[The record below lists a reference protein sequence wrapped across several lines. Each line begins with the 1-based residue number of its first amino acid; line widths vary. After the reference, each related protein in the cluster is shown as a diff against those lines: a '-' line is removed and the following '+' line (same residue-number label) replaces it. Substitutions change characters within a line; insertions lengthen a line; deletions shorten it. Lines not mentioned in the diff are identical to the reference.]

1 MLLND
6 PIADMLARIRNAQK
20 ALHKDVFFPASRMT
34 ESIAVILNEHGF
46 VSDVST
52 EEDKIRV
59 VLRYQSSKG
68 AISGSRRLSKPGLR
82 IYVGARDIPAVQ
94 NGLGIA
100 ILSTPRGVLDGRTAQ
115 TENVGGE
122 LLCEIW

>member
-6 PIADMLARIRNAQK
+6 PIADMLTRIRNAQK

-34 ESIAVILNEHGF
+34 ESIAGILRDHGF
-46 VSDVST
+46 VSDVT
-52 EEDKIRV
+52 REDRNIRV
-59 VLRYQSSKG
+59 ALKYLASKG

-82 IYVGARDIPAVQ
+82 IYVGVKDIPAVQ

-100 ILSTPRGVLDGRTAQ
+100 ILSTPKGVLEGRAAKA
-115 TENVGGE
+115 ENVGGE
-122 LLCEIW
+122 LLCEVW

>member
-1 MLLND
+1 MLND

-20 ALHKDVFFPASRMT
+20 ALHKDVFIPASKMT
-34 ESIAVILNEHGF
+34 ESISVILKEHGF
-46 VSDVST
+46 VSDVSR
-52 EEDKIRV
+52 EEGKLRI
-59 VLRYQSSKG
+59 VLKYLSSKG

-82 IYVGARDIPAVQ
+82 IYVGAKDIPAVQ

-100 ILSTPRGVLDGRTAQ
+100 ILSTPKGVLEGRNAQ
-115 TENVGGE
+115 GNNVGGE

>member
-1 MLLND
+1 MLND

-20 ALHKDVFFPASRMT
+20 ALHKEVFIPASKMT
-34 ESIAVILNEHGF
+34 ESISVILKEHGF
-46 VSDVST
+46 VSDVSN
-52 EEDKIRV
+52 EEGKLRV
-59 VLRYQSSKG
+59 VLKYLSSKG

-82 IYVGARDIPAVQ
+82 IYVGAKDIPAVQ

-100 ILSTPRGVLDGRTAQ
+100 ILSTPQGVLEGRKAHAD
-115 TENVGGE
+115 NVGGE

>member
-6 PIADMLARIRNAQK
+6 PIADMLTRIRNAQK
-20 ALHKDVFFPASRMT
+20 ALHKDVHFPASRMT
-34 ESIAVILNEHGF
+34 ESIAAILKDHGF
-46 VSDVST
+46 VSDVAR
-52 EEDKIRV
+52 EERKIRV
-59 VLRYQSSKG
+59 VLKYLSSKG

-82 IYVGARDIPAVQ
+82 IYVGAKDIPAVQ

-100 ILSTPRGVLDGRTAQ
+100 ILSTPKGVLEGQAARS
-115 TENVGGE
+115 ENVGGE

>member
-20 ALHKDVFFPASRMT
+20 ALHKEVHVPASRMT
-34 ESIAVILNEHGF
+34 EAIASILKDHGF
-46 VSDVST
+46 VSDVSR
-52 EEDKIRV
+52 EERNIRII
-59 VLRYQSSKG
+59 LKYLSSKG

-82 IYVGARDIPAVQ
+82 VYVGTKDIPAVQ

-100 ILSTPRGVLDGRTAQ
+100 ILSTPKGVLEGQAAR

-122 LLCEIW
+122 LLCEVW

>member
-20 ALHKDVFFPASRMT
+20 ALHKEVYFPASRMT
-34 ESIAVILNEHGF
+34 EAIADILKDHGF
-46 VSDVST
+46 VGDVSR
-52 EEDKIRV
+52 EEGKIRV
-59 VLRYQSSKG
+59 ILKYLSSKG

-82 IYVGARDIPAVQ
+82 VYVSTKDIPAVQ

-100 ILSTPRGVLDGRTAQ
+100 ILSTPKGVLEGQAAKDK
-115 TENVGGE
+115 NVGGE
-122 LLCEIW
+122 LLCEVW

>member
-20 ALHKDVFFPASRMT
+20 ALHKDVLIPASKMT
-34 ESIAVILNEHGF
+34 ESISGILKEHGF
-46 VSDVST
+46 VSDVSK
-52 EEDKIRV
+52 EEGR
-59 VLRYQSSKG
+59 LRIILKYLSSKG

-82 IYVGARDIPAVQ
+82 IYVGAKDIPAVQ

-100 ILSTPRGVLDGRTAQ
+100 ILSTPQGVLEGRKAQ
-115 TENVGGE
+115 ADNVGGE

>member
-20 ALHKDVFFPASRMT
+20 ALHKDVSFPASRMT
-34 ESIAVILNEHGF
+34 ESIAHLLKEHGF
-46 VSDVST
+46 VSNVST
-52 EEDKIRV
+52 EEGKVRV
-59 VLRYQSSKG
+59 VLKYLSSKG

-82 IYVGARDIPAVQ
+82 IYVGTKDIPAVQ

-100 ILSTPRGVLDGRTAQ
+100 ILSTPRGVLEGRTAQ
-115 TENVGGE
+115 AENVGGE

>member
-20 ALHKDVFFPASRMT
+20 ALHKEVFIPASKMT
-34 ESIAVILNEHGF
+34 ESISVILKEHGF
-46 VSDVST
+46 VSDVSN
-52 EEDKIRV
+52 EEGKLRV
-59 VLRYQSSKG
+59 VLKYLSSKG

-82 IYVGARDIPAVQ
+82 IYVGAKDIPAVQ

-100 ILSTPRGVLDGRTAQ
+100 ILSTPQGVLEGRKAHAD
-115 TENVGGE
+115 NVGGE